1 MALEQMTTDVDVED
15 DDQTPDEKLPKGMV
29 RNEMGK
35 LVPKAKLEADEA
47 QFSRAMTEQAK
58 NRVKDAAKY
67 RAMMRLK
74 AMKKK

>member
-1 MALEQMTTDVDVED
+1 MALEQDVDIDIDNQE
-15 DDQTPDEKLPKGMV
+15 QPLPKGMV

-74 AMKKK
+74 AMKNNKPS

>member
-1 MALEQMTTDVDVED
+1 MALDQDIDIDIDEQE
-15 DDQTPDEKLPKGMV
+15 QPLPKGMV
-29 RNEMGK
+29 KNEMGK

-47 QFSRAMTEQAK
+47 QFSKAMTEQAK

-74 AMKKK
+74 AMRKTKMD